1 MVSQRG
7 LGREDQSGATEPS
20 EGTGLG
26 PESVQLRV
34 VNLDTCRDQSAG
46 WVGGGHRVLSQ
57 AGDRVGH

>member
-7 LGREDQSGATEPS
+7 PGREDQSGATEPS

-46 WVGGGHRVLSQ
+46 LGGHRVLSQ
-57 AGDRVGH
+57 EGDQVGH